1 MNPPFENKYMV
12 TLCIPARLASTR
24 LPRKV
29 LSDLG
34 GKPVVQH
41 VWERAKQ
48 VKQAERVV
56 IVTDAEEVAE
66 IARKFGAEVLM
77 TSPDCPSGTARIS
90 SILDQLPGDFF
101 INVQGDEPFIESSL
115 LDDLITC
122 WKKTQCSLITA
133 VSKITDV
140 ERLQSPSVVKVVR
153 AENGEA
159 LYFSRSPI
167 PFFRGKEIQDWL
179 NDYSY
184 WSHIGVYGYNRD
196 ALARYPK
203 LSATT
208 LESVESLEQLRFLA
222 HGFKFQTIETHYHP
236 IAIDTAEDLAAAR
249 KLLK

>member
-1 MNPPFENKYMV
+1 MV

-29 LSDLG
+29 LLDLG
-34 GKPVVQH
+34 GKPVMQH
-41 VWERAKQ
+41 VWERAKK
-48 VKQAERVV
+48 VKQADRVV

-66 IARKFGAEVLM
+66 VARKFGAEVLM
-77 TSPDCPSGTARIS
+77 TSPDCPSGTARIAS
-90 SILDQLPGDFF
+90 VLSKLPGDFF
-101 INVQGDEPFIESSL
+101 INIQGDEPFIEPSL

-122 WKKTQCSLITA
+122 WKKTQCSLVTA
-133 VSKITDV
+133 ISKITEV

-159 LYFSRSPI
+159 IYFSRSPI
-167 PFFRGKEIQDWL
+167 PFFRGKEVNEWPK
-179 NDYSY
+179 NFTY

-196 ALARYPK
+196 TLARYPQ

-208 LESVESLEQLRFLA
+208 LEAVESLEQLRFLA

-236 IAIDTAEDLAAAR
+236 VAIDTAEDLEIAR

>member
-1 MNPPFENKYMV
+1 MV

-29 LSDLG
+29 LLDLG

-41 VWERAKQ
+41 VWERAKK

-56 IVTDAEEVAE
+56 IVTDAEEVAQV
-66 IARKFGAEVLM
+66 ARNFGAEVLM

-90 SILDQLPGDFF
+90 SVLDKLEGDFF
-101 INVQGDEPFIESSL
+101 INIQGDEPFIDPVL

-122 WKKTQCSLITA
+122 WKKTQCSLVTA
-133 VSKITDV
+133 VSKITQI
-140 ERLQSPSVVKVVR
+140 ERLQSPNVVKVVR

-159 LYFSRSPI
+159 LYFSRSAI
-167 PFFRGKEIQDWL
+167 PFFRGKETKDWL
-179 NDYSY
+179 NNFTY
-184 WSHIGVYGYNRD
+184 WSHIGVYGYNRA
-196 ALARYPK
+196 ALASYPQ

-222 HGFKFQTIETHYHP
+222 HGYKFQTIETHYHP
-236 IAIDTAEDLAAAR
+236 VAIDTADDLEAAR

>member
-1 MNPPFENKYMV
+1 MV

-29 LSDLG
+29 LLDLG

-41 VWERAKQ
+41 VWERAKK
-48 VKQAERVV
+48 VKQSERVV
-56 IVTDAEEVAE
+56 IVTDAEEVAQV
-66 IARKFGAEVLM
+66 ARNFGAEVLM

-90 SILDQLPGDFF
+90 SVLDKLEGDFF
-101 INVQGDEPFIESSL
+101 INIQGDEPFIDPVL

-122 WKKTQCSLITA
+122 WKKTQCSLVTA
-133 VSKITDV
+133 VSKITQI
-140 ERLQSPSVVKVVR
+140 ERLQSPNVVKVVR

-159 LYFSRSPI
+159 LYFSRSAI
-167 PFFRGKEIQDWL
+167 PFFRGKETKDWL
-179 NDYSY
+179 KNFTY
-184 WSHIGVYGYNRD
+184 WSHIGVYGYNRA
-196 ALARYPK
+196 ALASYPQ

-222 HGFKFQTIETHYHP
+222 HGYKFQTIETHYHP
-236 IAIDTAEDLAAAR
+236 VAIDTADDLEAAR

>member
-1 MNPPFENKYMV
+1 MV

-29 LSDLG
+29 LLDLG

-41 VWERAKQ
+41 VWERAKK
-48 VKQAERVV
+48 VKQADRIV
-56 IVTDAEEVAE
+56 IVTDAEEVAQV
-66 IARKFGAEVLM
+66 ARSFGAEVMM

-90 SILDQLPGDFF
+90 SILDQLKGDFF
-101 INVQGDEPFIESSL
+101 INIQGDEPFIEPAL

-122 WKKTQCSLITA
+122 WKKTQCSLVTA
-133 VSKITDV
+133 VSKITQV
-140 ERLQSPSVVKVVR
+140 ERLQSPHVVKVVR

-167 PFFRGKEIQDWL
+167 PFLRGKEITEWL
-179 NDYSY
+179 KDFTY
-184 WSHIGVYGYNRD
+184 WSHIGVYGYNRET
-196 ALARYPK
+196 LARYPQ
-203 LSATT
+203 LAATA
-208 LESVESLEQLRFLA
+208 LEAVESLEQLRFLA

-236 IAIDTAEDLAAAR
+236 VAIDTAEDLEAAR

>member
-1 MNPPFENKYMV
+1 MI

-29 LSDLG
+29 LLDLG

-41 VWERAKQ
+41 VWERAKK
-48 VKQAERVV
+48 VKQADRVV
-56 IVTDAEEVAE
+56 IVTDAEEVAQV
-66 IARKFGAEVLM
+66 AVKFGAEVIM

-90 SILDQLPGDFF
+90 SVLDMLKGDFF
-101 INVQGDEPFIESSL
+101 INVQGDEPFIEPSL

-122 WKKTQCSLITA
+122 WKKTQCSLVTA
-133 VSKITDV
+133 VSKITDL
-140 ERLQSPSVVKVVR
+140 ERLQSSSVVKVVR

-159 LYFSRSPI
+159 IYFSRSPI
-167 PFFRGKEIQDWL
+167 PFFRGKEINEWL
-179 NDYSY
+179 KNFTY

-196 ALARYPK
+196 TLARYPQ
-203 LSATT
+203 LSATA
-208 LESVESLEQLRFLA
+208 LESIESLEQLRFLA

-236 IAIDTAEDLAAAR
+236 VAIDTAEDLEAAR

>member
-1 MNPPFENKYMV
+1 MV

-29 LSDLG
+29 LLDLG

-41 VWERAKQ
+41 VWERAKK
-48 VKQAERVV
+48 VKQAKRVV
-56 IVTDAEEVAE
+56 IVTDAEEVAQV
-66 IARKFGAEVLM
+66 ARNFGAEVLM

-90 SILDQLPGDFF
+90 SVLDKLEGDFF
-101 INVQGDEPFIESSL
+101 INIQGDEPFIDPVL

-122 WKKTQCSLITA
+122 WKKTQCSLVTA
-133 VSKITDV
+133 VSKITQI
-140 ERLQSPSVVKVVR
+140 ERLQSPNVVKVVR

-159 LYFSRSPI
+159 LYFSRSAI
-167 PFFRGKEIQDWL
+167 PFFRGKETKDWL
-179 NDYSY
+179 NNFTY
-184 WSHIGVYGYNRD
+184 WSHIGVYGYNRA
-196 ALARYPK
+196 ALASYPQ

-222 HGFKFQTIETHYHP
+222 HGYKFQTIETHYHP
-236 IAIDTAEDLAAAR
+236 VAIDTADDLEAAR